1 MVFSITVVNN
11 TSYQLSHSWAGNGG
25 SGTLTVNNTGTIT
38 VTDIGQAKPVPSPGN
53 HTWGI
58 KIQSGT
64 TVGYIFY
71 DGGGTMQIT
80 VNPTSFQSFY
90 NGNAGEGSVSGPIDG
105 LINNPM
111 VVYGLYCLN
120 SDYQQ
125 NHNVARTKV
134 SLSVSEAST
143 VGLIRTTLASGAPNT
158 WGPLL
163 PTDLLLFDDMM
174 NPLTVD
180 ALTLLDGGIVNQSQ
194 VLVNVNKPITK
205 LPTPTNVVLTSN
217 NPTSA
222 SDHFV
227 FHVTWTPV
235 VGAVKYSI
243 IINGNSPWGN
253 VSTSGSVNQA
263 ASPLSWTS
271 PPQGVDYDWV
281 ARVAAQ
287 GNVDAQQSDAG
298 VSGFVYHKFD
308 NRW

>member
-11 TSYQLSHSWAGNGG
+11 SSYQLSHSWPGNGG
-25 SGTLTVNNTGTIT
+25 SGILSVNNTGTIAI
-38 VTDIGQAKPVPSPGN
+38 TDIGQDKPVPSS

-80 VNPTSFQSFY
+80 INPSSFQAFY
-90 NGNAGEGSVSGPIDG
+90 NGASGEGSVSGPIDG

-111 VVYGLYCLN
+111 VVYGLYCLH

-134 SLSVSEAST
+134 SLTVSEANT
-143 VGLIRTTLASGAPNT
+143 VGQLRTVMASSAPST

-163 PTDLLLFDDMM
+163 PADLLLFDDMM
-174 NPLTVD
+174 NLFSMD
-180 ALTLLDGGIVNQSQ
+180 ALPLLDGGIVNQSQ
-194 VLVNVNKPITK
+194 VLVNVNKTLSK
-205 LPTPTNVVLTSN
+205 LPTPTNVVLSSN
-217 NPTSA
+217 TPTSA

-227 FHVTWTPV
+227 FVVTWKPV
-235 VGAVKYSI
+235 VGAVTYSVV
-243 IINGNSPWGN
+243 INGNSPWGN
-253 VSTSGSVNQA
+253 VSTSGTVTQA
-263 ASPLSWTS
+263 ATPLSWVS

-281 ARVAAQ
+281 ARVTAQ
-287 GNVDAQQSDAG
+287 GNFDAQQSDAG
-298 VSGFVYHKFD
+298 VSGPVHHVFD